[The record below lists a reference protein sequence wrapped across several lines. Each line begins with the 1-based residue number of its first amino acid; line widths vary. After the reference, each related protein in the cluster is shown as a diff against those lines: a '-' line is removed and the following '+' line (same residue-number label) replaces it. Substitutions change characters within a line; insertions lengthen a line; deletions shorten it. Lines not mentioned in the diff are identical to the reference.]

1 VVEDSL
7 LCGRA
12 GSAVIEHILC
22 KDEQKYHNL
31 DLGLKETMMVA
42 CWYIWWLRRRR
53 THDEEVPP
61 VNRCMIS
68 ILSITSNA
76 KVGRKGH
83 STGAVWVKP
92 KPRYVKLNVDA
103 SFHVDS
109 RTGAVGAILRDS
121 HGRFLA
127 ASTKYVPYVGS
138 VAEAEAI
145 AMKEGLWLANR
156 KGCNAVLAESD
167 SLETIEA
174 LSGPGNWWTGSAGIY
189 ADCIDLAFEIGDVSY
204 AHCPREA
211 NKTAHELARVCFID
225 KIPCN

>member
-1 VVEDSL
+1 VVEDAL
-7 LCGRA
+7 LCDRA

-42 CWYIWWLRRRR
+42 CWYIWWMRRRR

-76 KVGRKGH
+76 KVGLKGH
-83 STGAVWVKP
+83 ATGVVWVKP
-92 KPRYVKLNVDA
+92 KPRYAKLNVDA

-109 RTGAVGAILRDS
+109 RAGAVGAILRDS

-127 ASTKYVPYVGS
+127 ASRHQLGLLRPAQGAGVLLDSTPPKDQNSSAAAPSRLCPLPRLS
-138 VAEAEAI
+138 V
-145 AMKEGLWLANR
+145 L
-156 KGCNAVLAESD
+156 
-167 SLETIEA
+167 
-174 LSGPGNWWTGSAGIY
+174 
-189 ADCIDLAFEIGDVSY
+189 
-204 AHCPREA
+204 PRE
-211 NKTAHELARVCFID
+211 
-225 KIPCN
+225 